1 MRQKDYNGILHSED
15 EAASFIRPNEMSFP
29 PSPCNEQKPQR
40 ASKMVWLEAET
51 GVGREEDKSKAY
63 AVMSKENAV
72 GNIFVHSNCLKLTEV
87 AFKLN

>member
-1 MRQKDYNGILHSED
+1 MKLQVSLGLTKCH
-15 EAASFIRPNEMSFP
+15 FP

-51 GVGREEDKSKAY
+51 GVGRKEDKSKAY
-63 AVMSKENAV
+63 AVIAKENAV

-87 AFKLN
+87 ALKLN